1 MVARAVTVPS
11 VDGNGTDELQRG
23 RDALRRGEWEEACV
37 ALEVAADRGQLG
49 SEDLDLLAEC
59 AFYTGRTDLCA
70 RILCS
75 QHAEHDGSGRVQ
87 AAAMTAYRLHMLFAL
102 KGESALAAGWLAR
115 ARRAVAELPD
125 CVESGYISAAEAE
138 VAYWSGATADSLL
151 AARRVRVLGLQ
162 HGVRDLSVLA
172 LHLEGRALVRRDD
185 VPGGLRLLDEAMA
198 ATVAGELTPF
208 YAMWVYCSS
217 IIICHA
223 REDVRRAAEY
233 TTAYER
239 WSDAHASA
247 RVFSGTCHL
256 HRAEI
261 KQLRGAWP
269 EAEREHRQALQL
281 LRGLVEMDAAQA
293 SYHLAELH
301 RLRGDLEAAESAL
314 GEVGRL
320 GGDVQPALSLLRL
333 AQGRSEAA
341 AAGIR
346 RALAEPVRDRVA
358 RARLLPA
365 AVDIVLTGGDL
376 PTARALADELTAAA
390 TSLGTSA
397 LHARAAFGDGAVR
410 LAGGDGAGALE
421 SLRAAEALWRELEVP
436 YERARS
442 RHLIGLACRA
452 AGDDDTAALDL
463 AAARSVFA
471 DLGALADLAAVERA
485 IGRAEG
491 AVPRQPGPLTA
502 REVEVLR
509 LVAAGRTNAAVAREL
524 HLSEKTVARHLS
536 NVFTKAGVG
545 SRAAATAFAM
555 RNGLL

>member
-1 MVARAVTVPS
+1 MVARAVTVPPL
-11 VDGNGTDELQRG
+11 DGSGTDELQRG
-23 RDALRRGEWEEACV
+23 RAALRNGEWEEAF
-37 ALEVAADRGQLG
+37 LSLDAAVRRGQLG
-49 SEDLDLLAEC
+49 PEDLDRLAEC
-59 AFYTGRTDLCA
+59 AYYTGRTEICA
-70 RILCS
+70 RILCAR
-75 QHAEHDGSGRVQ
+75 HAEHDAGGRVQ

-102 KGESALAAGWLAR
+102 KGESALASGWLAR

-138 VAYWSGATADSLL
+138 VAYWSGATDDSLL

-162 HGVRDLSVLA
+162 HGDRDLSVLA
-172 LHLEGRALVRRDD
+172 LHLEGRALVRSDD
-185 VPGGLRLLDEAMA
+185 VPGGLRLLDEALA
-198 ATVAGELTPF
+198 ATVAGELSPF

-217 IIICHA
+217 IISCHA

-261 KQLRGAWP
+261 KQLRGAWT
-269 EAEREHRQALQL
+269 EAERENRQALEL
-281 LRGLVEMDAAQA
+281 LRGLVEMDAAYA

-301 RLRGDLEAAESAL
+301 RLRGDLEAAEAAL
-314 GEVGRL
+314 AEVGRL
-320 GGDVQPALSLLRL
+320 GGDVQPGLSLLRL
-333 AQGRSEAA
+333 AQGRPRTAV
-341 AAGIR
+341 AGIN
-346 RALAEPVRDRVA
+346 RALAEPARDLVA

-365 AVDIVLTGGDL
+365 AVDIALAGGDL
-376 PTARALADELTAAA
+376 PTARALADELAAAA
-390 TSLGTSA
+390 TTVGTSA

-410 LAGGDGAGALE
+410 LAGGDCAGALV

-452 AGDDDTAALDL
+452 AGDDDTARIDL
-463 AAARSVFA
+463 AAAHAVFA

-485 IGRAEG
+485 LEEGRG
-491 AVPRQPGPLTA
+491 CPGRQPGSLTA

-536 NVFTKAGVG
+536 NVFTKTGVR
-545 SRAAATAFAM
+545 SRAAATAFAV